1 MHSYSDSDLAGHNS
15 HSSLSQTG
23 TMIFLNNVPVSWRS
37 KRQCKTS
44 KSIAQ
49 AEIYALSHTL
59 SDARDLYW
67 RLRGLNVYI
76 DKPLTVYTD
85 NHQARTFSTSTCL
98 RSRLRGVFS
107 LHEAWVQELKDGG
120 WIEAKYVAADNNAA
134 NILTKPL
141 AAGDYRRERRL
152 IGARWA
158 LIGE

>member
-1 MHSYSDSDLAGHNS
+1 MFIS
-15 HSSLSQTG
+15 
-23 TMIFLNNVPVSWRS
+23 
-37 KRQCKTS
+37 
-44 KSIAQ
+44 
-49 AEIYALSHTL
+49 
-59 SDARDLYW
+59 
-67 RLRGLNVYI
+67 I

-85 NHQARTFSTSTCL
+85 NNQARTFSTSTCL

-120 WIEAKYVAADNNAA
+120 WMEAKYVAADNNAA

-158 LIGE
+158 LIGGVV